1 MGPPHCLIVSLN
13 RYKFVIIV
21 QGHFITVAEHPH
33 LRVVRGAVPEIRDID
48 HRSCLYTVLTHID
61 LGIPLAAEEI
71 SRMLLDP
78 AQVYNSAVGQ
88 HPGIES
94 CIVRIIPEHGSPDII
109 LGIHQRNALLDIIT
123 LDQHAFI
130 SALFTVRVLLL
141 TGNTGA

>member
-1 MGPPHCLIVSLN
+1 VSLD

-78 AQVYNSAVGQ
+78 AQVHNSAVGQ

-109 LGIHQRNALLDIIT
+109 LGIHQRNALLDVIT

>member
-1 MGPPHCLIVSLN
+1 
-13 RYKFVIIV
+13 
-21 QGHFITVAEHPH
+21 
-33 LRVVRGAVPEIRDID
+33 
-48 HRSCLYTVLTHID
+48 
-61 LGIPLAAEEI
+61 
-71 SRMLLDP
+71 MLLDP
-78 AQVYNSAVGQ
+78 TQVYNSAVGQ

>member
-1 MGPPHCLIVSLN
+1 MSLD

-78 AQVYNSAVGQ
+78 AQVHNSAVGQ

-109 LGIHQRNALLDIIT
+109 LGIHQRNALLDVIT